1 MDRRDFLKNA
11 SLAVGATLVSRSA
24 FAKMAGI
31 CPDKELTNGVF
42 TSDNWPPV
50 TDMNYEPMPLPYLEK
65 RPEVVPIDLGRQ
77 LFVDPYLIEDTNL
90 ERKAHRPRKMDFNP
104 ILKPETEL
112 EMGTYGNPCAAAKDG
127 GIWWD
132 PKDEVFKMWY
142 EAGWLQTMAYAESKD
157 GIHWTRPDLGIVP
170 GTNAIVPEIV
180 ADSSTVWLDHFT
192 ENPDERFK
200 MFLRSPNTVPGSKE
214 RYSTGWSMVSA
225 DGIHWNRKTP
235 TGPCGDRSTMF
246 YKPFTK
252 KWIYSLR
259 NSGNVHKVK
268 IGRYRCYHEADDFI
282 EGASWKKEDMK
293 FWLGADCN
301 DTPDPYIGEAAQLY
315 NLSAVAYESIMLSLP
330 QIHLGP
336 TNAQCSKLAVPKI
349 TDLKVAYSRDGYHWD
364 RRDRGIFIGSERQ
377 EGRWDR
383 GYVQSCGGICNIVG
397 DELWFHYIGFSGKPS
412 LQNDVYEFNGMH
424 YGGSTGMA
432 VLRRDGFVSFG
443 ANAEKGTLT
452 TCPVEFSGRCF
463 FVNVDCPEGE
473 LRVEVLDKEGNV
485 LEGYSAAECRPVK
498 ADSTIQMVKWK
509 GKKDLAALA
518 GKPVRFRFHLTNGEL
533 YAFWVSR
540 DESGASNGY
549 NAAGG
554 PGFTSGTDKE
564 GIKAYKKAEKYL
576 KYNK

>member
-1 MDRRDFLKNA
+1 MDRRNFLKNA

-24 FAKMAGI
+24 FAKMAPI
-31 CPDKELTNGVF
+31 SPDKELINGVF
-42 TSDNWPPV
+42 TADEWPPV

-77 LFVDPYLIEDTNL
+77 LFVDPYLIDNTDL
-90 ERKAHRPRKMDFNP
+90 VRKTHRPRKMDFNP

-200 MFLRSPNTVPGSKE
+200 MFLRSPNTVPGRTE
-214 RYSTGWSMVSA
+214 RYSTGWSMVSP

-235 TGPCGDRSTMF
+235 TGPCGDRSTIF
-246 YKPFTK
+246 YNPFTK

-259 NSGNVHKVK
+259 NSGNVHKIK

-301 DTPDPYIGEAAQLY
+301 DAPDPYIGEAPQLY

-336 TNAQCSKLAVPKI
+336 TNAKCRDLAIPKI

-364 RRDRGIFIGSERQ
+364 RRDREIFIGSERQ

-397 DELWFHYIGFSGKPS
+397 DELWFHYIGFSGKPA
-412 LQNDVYEFNGMH
+412 LHNDVYEFNGMH

-432 VLRRDGFVSFG
+432 VVRRDGFVSFV
-443 ANAEKGTLT
+443 ADAKKGTLT
-452 TCPVEFSGRCF
+452 TCPVEFSGRCL
-463 FVNVDCPEGE
+463 FVNVDCPQGE
-473 LRVEVLDKEGNV
+473 LRVDVLDKDGNV
-485 LEGYSAAECRPVK
+485 LDGYSALECRPVS
-498 ADSTIQMVKWK
+498 ADSTIQMIKWK
-509 GKKDLAALA
+509 GKKDLAAFA

-540 DESGASNGY
+540 DENGASNGY

-554 PGFTSGTDKE
+554 PGFTSGIDKE
-564 GIKAYKKAEKYL
+564 GLKAYKKAENYL